1 MELTFQQ
8 VLKGTELNRVNVRD
22 ETREN
27 SDNENKQVMTEAEF
41 NLLFGWKAYILK
53 QK

>member
-41 NLLFGWKAYILK
+41 NLLFG
-53 QK
+53 